1 MPKASQRLHRG
12 FWRCSHG
19 GGRGPRIGAMTPG
32 EREKMDELCRRLA
45 AEQNP
50 EVFDRLVKELNEL
63 LEEKHTRIHPEHKI
77 P

>member
-1 MPKASQRLHRG
+1 
-12 FWRCSHG
+12 
-19 GGRGPRIGAMTPG
+19 MTPE

-63 LEEKHTRIHPEHKI
+63 LDEKHTRIHPEHKTQQSD
-77 P
+77 